1 MKKRGAGNG
10 LLWLATWLAAASA
23 AVGADDSK
31 VIFPK
36 TSAAASA
43 PTAEAGSSPWAGTV
57 VGALVLVAGGVWF
70 LARSRAAKSGGG
82 VSLSALKVEE
92 TKPLGNRQFL
102 VVASYEG
109 QKFLLG
115 VVPGR
120 IDFLSALR
128 SDETA
133 GKGDR

>member
-1 MKKRGAGNG
+1 MIGRGSFLTFAVLLPLAGM
-10 LLWLATWLAAASA
+10 AST
-23 AVGADDSK
+23 AVGTDESK

-36 TSAAASA
+36 ATASSA
-43 PTAEAGSSPWAGTV
+43 PADEPGRSPGLSTV
-57 VGALVLVAGGVWF
+57 VGALILAAGGVWF
-70 LARSRAAKSGGG
+70 LLRSRAAKANAGTSPA
-82 VSLSALKVEE
+82 SLKVEE

-120 IDFLSALR
+120 VDFLSALKA
-128 SDETA
+128 EEGT
-133 GKGDR
+133 GKTTR

>member
-1 MKKRGAGNG
+1 MTKRVAGFG
-10 LLWLATWLAAASA
+10 LLWLLPWLAAASP

-36 TSAAASA
+36 TSAESA

-70 LARSRAAKSGGG
+70 LARSRAAKTGGG
-82 VSLSALKVEE
+82 VSLAALKVEE

-120 IDFLSALR
+120 IEFLSALR
-128 SDETA
+128 PDETS
-133 GKGDR
+133 GKSAR

>member
-1 MKKRGAGNG
+1 MIRPCLFVAFVVLLPLAG
-10 LLWLATWLAAASA
+10 TAST
-23 AVGADDSK
+23 AVGSDAST

-36 TSAAASA
+36 ATASTAPAAE
-43 PTAEAGSSPWAGTV
+43 PGSSAGFSTV
-57 VGALVLVAGGVWF
+57 VGALILAAGGVWF
-70 LARSRAAKSGGG
+70 LLRSRAAKANTGTSMA
-82 VSLSALKVEE
+82 SLKIEE

-120 IDFLSALR
+120 VDFLSALKA
-128 SDETA
+128 EEGT
-133 GKGDR
+133 GKTTR

>member
-1 MKKRGAGNG
+1 MTKRGAGFG
-10 LLWLATWLAAASA
+10 LLWLLPWLAAASP
-23 AVGADDSK
+23 AVGADDAK

-36 TSAAASA
+36 TSAASA
-43 PTAEAGSSPWAGTV
+43 PTAEAASSPWAGTV

-70 LARSRAAKSGGG
+70 LARSRTAKSRGG
-82 VSLSALKVEE
+82 VSLAALKVEE

-109 QKFLLG
+109 QKFLIG

>member
-1 MKKRGAGNG
+1 MTKRGAGFG
-10 LLWLATWLAAASA
+10 LLWLLPWLAAASP

-36 TSAAASA
+36 TSAESA

-57 VGALVLVAGGVWF
+57 VGALVLVAGGVS
-70 LARSRAAKSGGG
+70 LA
-82 VSLSALKVEE
+82 ALKVEE

-120 IDFLSALR
+120 IEFLSALR
-128 SDETA
+128 PDETS
-133 GKGDR
+133 GKSAR

>member
-1 MKKRGAGNG
+1 MKKRGAGIG
-10 LLWLATWLAAASA
+10 LLWLVTWLVAASA

-36 TSAAASA
+36 TSAASA
-43 PTAEAGSSPWAGTV
+43 PTAEAGGSPWAGTV

-70 LARSRAAKSGGG
+70 LARSRASKSGGG

-120 IDFLSALR
+120 IEFLSALR
-128 SDETA
+128 PDETA
-133 GKGDR
+133 GKSAR